1 MPSHEMTSPDIHT
14 DPTPI
19 APKRLAFLI
28 AVPLAWGAL
37 LWFHPAVGPDS
48 VYQDLRDQVNAYL
61 IVHVG
66 TLIFI
71 GLMGVALYMLVRDL
85 PGRAATISR
94 LAIGPFVLFYA
105 ACEAIIGLAIGVLV
119 QHGNNAP
126 RASAPRSRTPS
137 RPSARTPSWA
147 MPAPCWSS
155 ALLRGS
161 RR

>member
-1 MPSHEMTSPDIHT
+1 MTSPDTHT
-14 DPTPI
+14 DPPI
-19 APKRLAFLI
+19 TPKRLVFLV

-48 VYQDLRDQVNAYL
+48 VYEDLRDQVGAYL

-105 ACEAIIGLAIGVLV
+105 ADPWDRPQAPSATVMTSL
-119 QHGNNAP
+119 P
-126 RASAPRSRTPS
+126 RACPAWRCRWRRAPDATEVLSMLGVSSPASMRSTRRSR
-137 RPSARTPSWA
+137 SA
-147 MPAPCWSS
+147 
-155 ALLRGS
+155 
-161 RR
+161 

>member
-1 MPSHEMTSPDIHT
+1 MTSPDTHT
-14 DPTPI
+14 DPPPI

-94 LAIGPFVLFYA
+94 LAIGPFVVFYA
-105 ACEAIIGLAIGVLV
+105 AWEAIIGLAIGVLV
-119 QHGNNAP
+119 QHANNAP
-126 RASAPRSRTPS
+126 PGE
-137 RPSARTPSWA
+137 RPAVSDAIQAVGRTPSWA